1 MWFQNCRNKNFTCQ
15 ESNADTYFVKQM
27 SEGYLSH
34 RQVNVCTQT
43 VIKNYAEIIY
53 HV

>member
-1 MWFQNCRNKNFTCQ
+1 MDVVPKPQKQKLYLPRVKCGYIFC
-15 ESNADTYFVKQM
+15 FVSKC
-27 SEGYLSH
+27 LSH
-34 RQVNVCTQT
+34 WQVNVCTQT